1 MDDHILS
8 ALQAIPVAE
17 LSRQEWILVGMA
29 LKAEG
34 YDCDVWD
41 SWSQNDSRYKAK
53 ECARLW
59 KGFNGSGTSGG
70 TLVQMAKDHG
80 WKGFMKW
87 ENDGLMDWDD
97 VIEYDG
103 DESPQKEWIPA
114 ADLIKYLET
123 LFEPDDLVGYVVN
136 SAYNKEK
143 EKWQPASAGNY
154 DRTRDELIEE
164 IRKHPEDL
172 RWTVGDWEPEAGAWI
187 RINPLDGKGG
197 GNRNVVAFRYVLV
210 ESDTMSLK
218 EQEAFY
224 HRMELPIAAMV
235 NSGGKS
241 IHAIVHIDAAN
252 EKEYRQRVKK
262 LFDFL
267 AEHNFVVDQNNCNPA
282 RLSRMPGV
290 TRGDKRQFLMAT
302 NIGRKSWEDWMDFVE
317 GVENPLPE
325 VVSLSEYDGKI
336 PDPPEEI
343 IKGVLRR
350 GHKALISGSSKSGK
364 SFLLMEL
371 CVAFAT
377 GGEWLGLKCKK
388 GKILYI
394 NLEIDDRSCLK
405 RFETIAKA
413 KKKKLKDL
421 SLIKIWNLRGC
432 SMPLDKLVP
441 KLIRKMQGQD
451 YMAFILD
458 PIYKVITGDENT
470 ASDMGFFCNQFD
482 TICKETGASAIYC
495 HHHSKGAQGS
505 KKAMDRAS
513 GSGVFARDPDALM
526 DIIQLEM
533 TAEFENMVA
542 DEGQTAWRLETNLRE
557 FQNIKPIN
565 FWFDY
570 PLHTVDETGE
580 LEKLHTSGSQMG
592 NLSKSSRKSTPEQRL
607 DRLHMAFDAINMP
620 GEIPKLKDLA
630 DYLELDPKTVR
641 NYIREYPEDFRV
653 ENGLVFKVA
662 KVETKEE
669 TDGEKEGGK

>member
-1 MDDHILS
+1 MDDHIIS
-8 ALQAIPVAE
+8 ALHAIPVAE
-17 LSRQEWILVGMA
+17 LSRQDWILVGMA
-29 LKAEG
+29 LKEEG
-34 YDCDVWD
+34 YDVSVWD
-41 SWSQNDSRYKAK
+41 EWSQDDSRYKAR
-53 ECARLW
+53 ECEKLW
-59 KGFNGSGTSGG
+59 KGFNGSGTTGG
-70 TLVQMAKDHG
+70 TLIQMAKDRG
-80 WKGFMKW
+80 WKGYMKW
-87 ENDGLMDWDD
+87 ENDGLMNWDD

-103 DESPQKEWIPA
+103 DESSEEWFPS
-114 ADLIKYLET
+114 ADLVKYLET
-123 LFEPDDLVGYVVN
+123 IFEPDDLIGYVMQ
-136 SAYNKEK
+136 SMYDEDEK
-143 EKWQPASAGNY
+143 KWKPSSAGNY

-164 IRKHPEDL
+164 IRKHPNDL
-172 RWTVGDWEPEAGAWI
+172 GAVFGDWKPEAGAWI

-197 GNRNVVAFRYVLV
+197 GNKNVVAFRYVLV

-218 EQEAFY
+218 DQEAFY
-224 HRMELPIAAMV
+224 RRMELPIAAMV

-241 IHAIVHIDAAN
+241 IHAIVHIDAEN
-252 EKEYRQRVKK
+252 EKEYRKRVKK

-267 AEHNFVVDQNNCNPA
+267 GEHEFVVDHNNCNPA
-282 RLSRMPGV
+282 RLSRMPGI

-302 NIGRKSWEDWMDFVE
+302 NIGRKSWDDWLDFLE

-325 VVSLSEYDGKI
+325 VVSLSEFDGNV

-343 IKGVLRR
+343 IAGVLRR

-377 GGEWLGLKCKK
+377 GGEWLGIKCKK

-394 NLEIDDRSCLK
+394 NLEIDERSCLK

-441 KLIRKMQGQD
+441 KLIRKMKGQD

-470 ASDMGFFCNQFD
+470 ASEMGFFCNQFD

-526 DIIQLEM
+526 DVIQLELTPEYSYM
-533 TAEFENMVA
+533 MA
-542 DEGQTAWRLETNLRE
+542 DGNDTAWRLETNLRE
-557 FQNIKPIN
+557 FKNIKPVN
-565 FWFDY
+565 FWFRY
-570 PLHTVDETGE
+570 PLHVVDDTGE
-580 LEKLHTSGSQMG
+580 LEKLHTSGSQLG
-592 NLSKSSRKSTPEQRL
+592 NLDRSSRKSTPEQRKDKL
-607 DRLHMAFDAINMP
+607 DMAFDACHMT
-620 GEIPKLKDLA
+620 EAAPKVQELA
-630 DYLELDPKTVR
+630 EYLDVAPKTVR
-641 NYIREYPEDFRV
+641 RYLTEFKEFYTVD
-653 ENGLVFKVA
+653 NGLVFKA
-662 KVETKEE
+662 ENVEKNTGTE
-669 TDGEKEGGK
+669 